1 MDYDILPIEACRCH
15 TNGHVANG
23 NLEPDVNLIAQFSH
37 ASSSSQSAVQQRI
50 SCSVI

>member
-23 NLEPDVNLIAQFSH
+23 NFEPDVNLIAQFSH
-37 ASSSSQSAVQQRI
+37 ASSSCFAVGGATANL
-50 SCSVI
+50 V